1 MNGNLVVTQLLVVA
15 LALVMFGLGLSLSTQ
30 DFTRLL
36 KHPKAVV
43 VALALQIMVL
53 PLACYGLIVALK
65 VPPLFAV
72 GLMLLAASPGGI
84 SANLFSHLFGGNVA
98 MNISLTAVNT
108 VLSIITLPLIS
119 NWAIQHFANTG
130 QVVPLQFG
138 KVVEVIAIVLVP
150 VCIGMWVRTLTPG
163 FAARAEKPMKVF
175 SAVVL
180 AVVAIGALV
189 KEWQALSTTFAA
201 VGPAVVAFNLVSL
214 LAGYY
219 LSRASGLDKAM
230 ATAISYEIGI
240 HNSTLAI
247 FIALAVLN
255 NFQLA
260 LPAAIYSV
268 SMYLTATLFGLLVLR
283 RTSPPTQAAVQA
295 ARP

>member
-1 MNGNLVVTQLLVVA
+1 MSGSLLATQLLVVA
-15 LALVMFGLGLSLSTQ
+15 LALVMFGLGLSLGTQ
-30 DFTRLL
+30 DFSRLL

-43 VALALQIMVL
+43 VALLLQIVVL
-53 PLACYGLIVALK
+53 PAACYGLIVALQ

-98 MNISLTAVNT
+98 MNISLTAINT
-108 VLSIITLPLIS
+108 VLSIVTLPLIS
-119 NWAIQHFANTG
+119 NWAIATFAKTG
-130 QVVPLQFG
+130 QVVPIQTG
-138 KVVEVIAIVLVP
+138 KVIEVILIVLVP
-150 VCIGMWVRTLTPG
+150 VLIGMWVRTWKPA
-163 FAARAEKPMKVF
+163 FAARSEKPMKVF

-180 AVVAIGALV
+180 AVVAIGALA
-189 KEWQALSTTFAA
+189 KEWQALSTSFS
-201 VGPAVVAFNLVSL
+201 VIGPAVVGFNLISL

-219 LSRASGLDKAM
+219 LSRAAGLDKPM

-247 FIALAVLN
+247 FVALAVLD

-268 SMYLTATLFGLLVLR
+268 SMYVTATLFGLLVLR
-283 RTSPPTQAAVQA
+283 RRAAAPASPLKP
-295 ARP
+295 

>member
-1 MNGNLVVTQLLVVA
+1 MNASLVITQLLVVA

-30 DFTRLL
+30 DFTRLI
-36 KHPKAVV
+36 KHPKAVAIALVLQV
-43 VALALQIMVL
+43 VVL
-53 PLACYGLIVALK
+53 PLACYGLIVALQ

-108 VLSIITLPLIS
+108 VLSIATLPLIS
-119 NWAIQHFANTG
+119 NWAISTFAKTG
-130 QVVPLQFG
+130 QVVPMQFG
-138 KVVEVIAIVLVP
+138 KLMEVIAIVLVP
-150 VCIGMWVRTLTPG
+150 VALGMWMRTRKPVL
-163 FAARAEKPMKVF
+163 AERSEKPMKIF
-175 SAVVL
+175 SGVVL
-180 AVVAIGALV
+180 AVVSLGAMA
-189 KEWQALSTTFAA
+189 KEWSTLTSTFAD
-201 VGPAVVAFNLVSL
+201 VGMSVVAFNLVSL
-214 LAGYY
+214 LTGYF
-219 LSRASGLDKAM
+219 LSRSAGLDKAM
-230 ATAISYEIGI
+230 ATAISFEIGI

-268 SMYLTATLFGLLVLR
+268 SMYITATLFGLIVLR
-283 RTSPPTQAAVQA
+283 RPERTVRAVF
-295 ARP
+295 